1 MLSFLKDPQAFELF
15 GIFAASSALPG
26 ALIAGLY
33 YQGKKGERFSPFNHF
48 ISELGEVGVSRL
60 AWAFNLGLILA
71 GLCLVPACISLG
83 LIIPGILAKI
93 AMVAG
98 VVCAL
103 SLSLVGVFPMNKLKP
118 HRIAAMTFFRG
129 GLLMLVLFSLAI
141 ALQSKPD
148 LVISRWYALAGLLPM
163 GAFTTFLVLVAK
175 AYRQTETALSPGDID
190 RPRVWGLVIAE
201 WAILLTVVLW
211 FVLISIGL

>member
-1 MLSFLKDPQAFELF
+1 MLSFLKDPQAFELL
-15 GIFAASSALPG
+15 GIFAALFALTG
-26 ALIAGLY
+26 CTIAGLSY
-33 YQGKKGERFSPFNHF
+33 RGSRGERFSPLNHF
-48 ISELGEVGVSRL
+48 ISELGEVGVSRM

-118 HRIAAMTFFRG
+118 HSNAAMTFFRG
-129 GLLMLVLFSLAI
+129 GLLMLILFSLAI
-141 ALQSKPD
+141 ALQPGSNP
-148 LVISRWYALAGLLPM
+148 VISRWFALAGLPPM
-163 GAFTTFLVLVAK
+163 IAFIIFLGLVAR
-175 AYRQTETALSPGDID
+175 AYQKTETALSPGDID

-211 FVLISIGL
+211 FVLIAIGL